1 MEKIKAILRNKWFGF
16 IFWSLLYILW
26 FVVWTGNLWLL
37 LGELVIVD
45 LYFTHFLSRL
55 IGRRNREWCRR
66 SPTYKFIYEW
76 VNAIVSQRSS
86 PRSSTSSS
94 SRCTSSRRRRWSR
107 RFLSA
112 TTST

>member
-76 VNAIVSQRSS
+76 VNAIVFATVVRSEE
-86 PRSSTSSS
+86 
-94 SRCTSSRRRRWSR
+94 RR
-107 RFLSA
+107 
-112 TTST
+112 